1 MSISSRAHI
10 SMLERGLKGVTIE
23 KMIEIAEVM
32 RVHPLTVLL
41 DSFSS
46 YEGIAP
52 ERLLKQIA
60 HEHNEIGSPRSN
72 EDGA

>member
-1 MSISSRAHI
+1 
-10 SMLERGLKGVTIE
+10 MLERGLKGVTIE

-32 RVHPLTVLL
+32 GVHPLTVLL

-52 ERLLKQIA
+52 EGLLKQIA
-60 HEHNEIGSPRSN
+60 QECEEIGTP
-72 EDGA
+72 G